1 MPRLA
6 RAMIASV
13 AVSAALMALAAVP
26 ADPARLEPA
35 RTNLLS
41 NAVDR

>member
-6 RAMIASV
+6 WAMISV
-13 AVSAALMALAAVP
+13 TVSAALMALAAVP
-26 ADPARLEPA
+26 ADPAGPKPA
-35 RTNLLS
+35 PTNLLS